1 MVGKGLNSIIRV
13 FILGFALLVGFSCGQ
28 QHKDQDHSE
37 HTHEHHDHDHDHSH
51 DHDEADL
58 PSTGYFGETID
69 KDGAVAVEEV
79 LGLIVDN
86 ETLEV
91 KVIGTIKEVCQ
102 HTGCWLKFDFGD
114 GEEIMVRMK
123 DHDFYVPMD
132 AAGKTAWV
140 EGIATREM
148 ISVNMLKH
156 YAEDAGKSQLEID
169 AITEPEMTYTLEA
182 KGVIIE

>member
-1 MVGKGLNSIIRV
+1 MVVNRSQWLLLV
-13 FILGFALLVGFSCGQ
+13 LILGFALFMSTSCGQ
-28 QHKDQDHSE
+28 QQKGNE
-37 HTHEHHDHDHDHSH
+37 HDRHGHEHHDL
-51 DHDEADL
+51 DHDEAVL
-58 PSTGYFGETID
+58 PSTGTFGEAIF
-69 KDGAVAVEEV
+69 KDGAVAVDDV

-86 ETLEV
+86 ETIEV
-91 KVIGTIKEVCQ
+91 KVMGAIKEVCQ
-102 HTGCWLKFDFGD
+102 HTGCWMKFDFGD

>member
-1 MVGKGLNSIIRV
+1 MVSKGLTGMLGV
-13 FILGFALLVGFSCGQ
+13 FILGFSLLMVASCGQ
-28 QHKDQDHSE
+28 QQKGHE
-37 HTHEHHDHDHDHSH
+37 HDGHGHEHHEHDQ
-51 DHDEADL
+51 DEADL
-58 PSTGYFGETID
+58 PSTGSFGESIH
-69 KDGAVAVEEV
+69 KDGAVAVDQV

-86 ETLEV
+86 ETIEV
-91 KVIGTIKEVCQ
+91 KVKGTIKEVCQ
-102 HTGCWLKFDFGD
+102 HTGCWMKFDFGD

-140 EGIATREM
+140 DGIAIREM

-156 YAEDAGKSQLEID
+156 YAEDAGKSQAEID

>member
-37 HTHEHHDHDHDHSH
+37 HTHEHDHSH

-58 PSTGYFGETID
+58 PSTGSFGETID
-69 KDGAVAVEEV
+69 KDGAVAVDEV